1 MANQLYSVP
10 SALVF
15 RSWASNADP
24 DAVIKRRLLL
34 KNDSQRPLCFRLSLP
49 QHPAFQVSGSLV
61 PDAPGDVC
69 NVTLPAAGSTSLT
82 VTLLR
87 EHADEIECRDE
98 LCVRMAD
105 GWLYVPLVALR
116 DTQQP
121 EGGDPIERRTAP
133 GDGEYWSDADSDDE
147 QRKPSKPSVQRR
159 SSPQGLARTGR
170 GRSDGKLTAAAVT
183 EADELDFYAELLKAG
198 PPRAGAPAR
207 PANAGEPPSPS
218 STSSTPAAR
227 ASHPPPTPQSASR
240 PSSSYANVPGI
251 TQRFSRGAQ
260 VRMVRLDASPARA
273 ATPRAEARAEAASIA
288 HVAPEWSDAPA
299 HCDAEELAF
308 YRSLLPPRA
317 GAPPR
322 RREGGGGV
330 PVDPKA
336 SARAEARAAIKAG
349 TYFVISG
356 SVCDARGKEIG
367 SVAEVLGQEHAQQ
380 GGAPGPH
387 PAADPA
393 LDPAASLREVTSS
406 SAKLSDLGHAKLG
419 HHQPQP
425 AYMRSDPAQLSALP
439 AARKGQSKGR
449 PDDRILGRGKGDIL
463 GLKGPLE
470 LKSSAV
476 IKGGGTVVKSA
487 APKANYQLTEREMQA
502 NWDAL
507 C

>member
-1 MANQLYSVP
+1 MGSEQLYSVP
-10 SALVF
+10 SVLVF

-24 DAVIKRRLLL
+24 DTVIKRRLLL
-34 KNDSQRPLCFRLSLP
+34 KNDSQRTLSFRLSLP
-49 QHPAFQVSGSLV
+49 EHPAFQVSGSLV
-61 PDAPGDVC
+61 PDTEPGDVC
-69 NVTLPAAGSTSLT
+69 SVTLPAGGSTSLT
-82 VTLLR
+82 VTLRR

-121 EGGDPIERRTAP
+121 EGGDPSERRTVP
-133 GDGEYWSDADSDDE
+133 GGGEYWSDADSDDE
-147 QRKPSKPSVQRR
+147 QRKPSVQRR
-159 SSPQGLARTGR
+159 SSPQGLPGTGR

-198 PPRAGAPAR
+198 PSRPAAPPR

-218 STSSTPAAR
+218 STSSTPAR
-227 ASHPPPTPQSASR
+227 APHAPPTPQSASR
-240 PSSSYANVPGI
+240 PSSSYEGVQGI
-251 TQRFSRGAQ
+251 SQRFSRGAQ
-260 VRMVRLDASPARA
+260 VRMVKLDASPARA
-273 ATPRAEARAEAASIA
+273 ATPRAEAAASIA
-288 HVAPEWSDAPA
+288 HVAPEWGDAPP
-299 HCDAEELAF
+299 HCDTDELAF
-308 YRSLLPPRA
+308 YRSLLPRH
-317 GAPPR
+317 GAPPP
-322 RREGGGGV
+322 RREGAV
-330 PVDPKA
+330 VDPKA

-367 SVAEVLGQEHAQQ
+367 SVEEVLGPEHAQQ
-380 GGAPGPH
+380 GGAPGPG
-387 PAADPA
+387 PASDPA

-406 SAKLSDLGHAKLG
+406 SAKLSHAKLG
-419 HHQPQP
+419 HHQGQP
-425 AYMRSDPAQLSALP
+425 PYMRSDPAQLSAVP
-439 AARKGQSKGR
+439 AARKGR

-463 GLKGPLE
+463 GLKGPPE

-487 APKANYQLTEREMQA
+487 APKANYLLTERDMQA